1 MITTF
6 DIILCLGTFAAVLA
20 VIAAAIYLGN
30 R

>member
-1 MITTF
+1 MVSAF

-20 VIAAAIYLGN
+20 VVGAAIYFIN